1 MATLNLQF
9 YSDNCP
15 TRDKRFMSSGDL
27 RNWESNNNNPDNTI
41 KIDGFYE
48 ACNFIDV
55 EFPNLDKKNFAY
67 FIVYPDVIKVT
78 KERNYY
84 AAFIDRFEVNELNT
98 DCFRIYYTIDWWTT
112 LQAYY
117 GSDFENVITKNIS
130 EK

>member
-55 EFPNLDKKNFAY
+55 EF
-67 FIVYPDVIKVT
+67 
-78 KERNYY
+78 
-84 AAFIDRFEVNELNT
+84 
-98 DCFRIYYTIDWWTT
+98 
-112 LQAYY
+112 
-117 GSDFENVITKNIS
+117 S
-130 EK
+130 

>member
-27 RNWESNNNNPDNTI
+27 RKWESNNNNPDNTI

-55 EFPNLDKKNFAY
+55 KFPNLDKKNFAY
-67 FIVYPDVIKVT
+67 FIV
-78 KERNYY
+78 
-84 AAFIDRFEVNELNT
+84 
-98 DCFRIYYTIDWWTT
+98 
-112 LQAYY
+112 
-117 GSDFENVITKNIS
+117 
-130 EK
+130 